1 MGVSTPNGRGL
12 LKVPRLGGSVG
23 LGVFVGLRVFVGFG
37 VFVGA
42 FVGALVGSTSFCA
55 VCV

>member
-1 MGVSTPNGRGL
+1 MGTSSPNGRGL

-23 LGVFVGLRVFVGFG
+23 LGVLVGLRVLVGFG

-42 FVGALVGSTSFCA
+42 FVGVLVGSAASCA